1 MKPYYMKYR
10 YNSVSDVQTKM
21 PNVIVELK
29 KKTNSLII
37 QYYCCMT

>member
-1 MKPYYMKYR
+1 MKYR
-10 YNSVSDVQTKM
+10 YNSVSDVQNKM
-21 PNVIVELK
+21 PNVIVKLK